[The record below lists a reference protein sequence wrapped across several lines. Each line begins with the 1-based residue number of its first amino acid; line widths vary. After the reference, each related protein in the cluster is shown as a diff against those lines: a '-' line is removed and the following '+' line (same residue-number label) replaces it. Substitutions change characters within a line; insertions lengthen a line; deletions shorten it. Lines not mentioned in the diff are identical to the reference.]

1 MNHIFWA
8 KPFRVASIL
17 METLETPR
25 MTRIGPQ
32 QLDRL
37 LADHG
42 GPLVLLARQWSSAPE
57 DVVQQ
62 ALLELVRQEPPPQ
75 NPVGWIYRVVRNRAI
90 SSARRASRRA
100 RHEQTA
106 SFRGEPWF
114 HPTDGEGLDADAA
127 TEALQKLPIE
137 QRETLVAR
145 LWGGLSFAE
154 IADLTGTS
162 SSTAQRRYQAGLM
175 ALRERLR
182 IQCPEKKNSPRN

>member
-1 MNHIFWA
+1 
-8 KPFRVASIL
+8 
-17 METLETPR
+17 

-32 QLDRL
+32 QLERL
-37 LADHG
+37 LAEHG

-57 DVVQQ
+57 EGVQE
-62 ALLELVRQEPPPQ
+62 ALLELVRQDPPPE
-75 NPVGWIYRVVRNRAI
+75 NHVGWIYRVVRNRSI

-114 HPTDGEGLDADAA
+114 CPVDGEGLDAA

-154 IADLTGTS
+154 VADLTDTS
-162 SSTAQRRYQAGLM
+162 SSTAQRRYQAGLI
-175 ALRERLR
+175 ALRERLG
-182 IQCPEKKNSPRN
+182 IQCPEKKNSRRN